1 MHVNV
6 KSNGC
11 ILFMVGMSP
20 HHKTAYIVS
29 GLHATVP
36 LTVYIV
42 SGLHATVPLT
52 VYIVSSVHAT
62 LPLTVYI
69 VSGVHA
75 TLPFNGLYCFVF
87 ACICLTN

>member
-1 MHVNV
+1 
-6 KSNGC
+6 
-11 ILFMVGMSP
+11 MVGMSP
-20 HHKTAYIVS
+20 HHKTAYTVS

-42 SGLHATVPLT
+42 SGVHATV
-52 VYIVSSVHAT
+52 
-62 LPLTVYI
+62 PLTVYI

-75 TLPFNGLYCFVF
+75 TLPVNGLHCFVF